1 MKEINKIS
9 FDIIEKY
16 AMMIALG
23 NNGGGWSTHYNE
35 DQKNHWRNLVT
46 NLCSDILKESKKNG

>member
-1 MKEINKIS
+1 MKELS

-16 AMMIALG
+16 AIMIALG

-35 DQKNHWRNLVT
+35 DQKNHWRKLVK
-46 NLCSDILKESKKNG
+46 NLCSDILKELKENG